1 MTAAYWKKHWLL
13 LFIEMLLSFFFTSCG
28 VLDRGDLILD
38 AGDNGRSIE
47 VENGDVFKLSL
58 EGNPTTGFQWDVT
71 AYNAEML
78 TRIGEPEYNSDS
90 DKLGAGGIYTFTF
103 KALAE
108 GQSNLEL
115 VYHRPWEEG
124 ALPIRNFY
132 SLNQCKI
139 ERY

>member
-1 MTAAYWKKHWLL
+1 MTAAYWKKCWTLL
-13 LFIEMLLSFFFTSCG
+13 LIGMLLSFFFTSCG
-28 VLDRGDLILD
+28 VLGRGNMVLD

-47 VENGDVFKLSL
+47 VENGDVFKISL
-58 EGNPTTGFQWDVT
+58 EGNPTTGYQWEVA
-71 AYNAEML
+71 AYNAVML

-124 ALPIRNFY
+124 VLPIDIFTV
-132 SLNQCKI
+132 SIHVK
-139 ERY
+139 